1 MPNPLA
7 QTTISL
13 RGSLCRDLLEMVAS
27 GASAAEAA
35 TQLISELLDST
46 DSRFLIHRVGDVFVI
61 ERREDSACTDSSPT
75 LFQ

>member
-1 MPNPLA
+1 MPNPVA

-35 TQLISELLDST
+35 TQLISRLLNST
-46 DSRFLIHRVGDVFVI
+46 DSHFRIHRVGDVFVI
-61 ERREDSACTDSSPT
+61 ERREDAACTDSPPM

>member
-1 MPNPLA
+1 MANPP

-27 GASAAEAA
+27 GANATEAA
-35 TQLISELLDST
+35 TQLISELLNAPG
-46 DSRFLIHRVGDVFVI
+46 SRYCIRQVGRVFVF
-61 ERREDSACTDSSPT
+61 ERQDDADPSHTLSN